1 MLKNDWTNT
10 AVKNEKEI
18 EKEDKKRQKE
28 DRQKEVLEL
37 KFKKDK
43 EILKLKVDKAI
54 KDISKKQLE
63 LSYLENYK
71 KIYEKQLDELI
82 KKHNEN

>member
-10 AVKNEKEI
+10 VDEKDNKKQQ
-18 EKEDKKRQKE
+18 KEDKQKE
-28 DRQKEVLEL
+28 NNINKFKQQKES
-37 KFKKDK
+37 
-43 EILKLKVDKAI
+43 LKLKVDKAT